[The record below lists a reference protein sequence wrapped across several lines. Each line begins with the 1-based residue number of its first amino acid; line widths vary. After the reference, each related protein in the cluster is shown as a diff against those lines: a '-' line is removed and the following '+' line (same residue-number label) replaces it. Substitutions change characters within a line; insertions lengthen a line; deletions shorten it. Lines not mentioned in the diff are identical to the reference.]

1 MLFFAVNTI
10 PQPHYCYNIYMPMAN
25 HKTTLDSLFKP
36 QSIALIGAAHTEEKL
51 GGVILK
57 SLLKFKGKVY
67 PVNPKYKELMG
78 IKAYPSSADIP
89 EPVDLTIIM
98 RPADEVPEIISGL
111 RDKTKVIIIMSS
123 GFAETG
129 ENALQGEVKKAGRDI
144 GARMLGPN
152 CMGIYNPYHRLDTFF
167 LPDNRLKRPK
177 KGNVALVSQ
186 SGALLSCLLGALDAS
201 NSGISKAIGY
211 GNAIDIDESDLF
223 EYLAEDRRTDVVIS
237 YIESV
242 GDGRKFIEKANALSK
257 KKPLLILKSGKG
269 ESGQAAAF
277 SHTGRL
283 AGRYEVF
290 HSILKQ
296 FGIQEAEDFDVLM
309 DATKA
314 LAYYPSASSLARG
327 GNNRIL
333 IITNGG
339 GSGVLAA
346 DECMKQGLE
355 VAKLPE
361 DKIEKLKNIFPHFY
375 GINNP
380 IDLTAQVKDEDYTL
394 ALNELKDAY
403 DGFVMI
409 ALPNVNGITMKLADI
424 MKDAKKNIS
433 KPVVFYVSDGGTSKK
448 LIKGLE
454 KAKVPVYPS
463 PERAV
468 RAIRALLIRS
478 S

>member
-1 MLFFAVNTI
+1 
-10 PQPHYCYNIYMPMAN
+10 MPMAS
-25 HKTTLDSLFKP
+25 HKASLDSLFKP

-78 IKAYPSSADIP
+78 IKAYPSAADIP

-98 RPADEVPEIISGL
+98 RPAAEVPEIISGL
-111 RDKTKVIIIMSS
+111 RDKTKTIIIMSS

-129 ENALQGEVKKAGRDI
+129 ENALQDKVKKAGRDI

-152 CMGIYNPYHRLDTFF
+152 CMGIYNPHQRLDTFF
-167 LPDNRLKRPK
+167 LPENRLKRPK
-177 KGNVALVSQ
+177 KGNVSVVSQ
-186 SGALLSCLLGALDAS
+186 SGAILSCLLGALYAS

-211 GNAIDIDESDLF
+211 GNAIDIDEADLF
-223 EYLAEDRRTDVVIS
+223 EYLAGDRRTDVVIS

-314 LAYYPSASSLARG
+314 LAYQGQGSGVKGQDRV
-327 GNNRIL
+327 GNRVL

-403 DGFVMI
+403 DGFVII
-409 ALPNVNGITMKLADI
+409 ALPNVNGITIKLADI
-424 MKDAKKNIS
+424 MKAAKKDIS
-433 KPVVFYVSDGGTSKK
+433 KPVVFYVSDGKTSKK

-468 RAIRALLIRS
+468 RAIRALLTHT
-478 S
+478 